1 MNGGGQIQ
9 STQDQQLLLNSSMT
23 DHDRSQNVGTRM
35 QLARGPVAI
44 SLVPSSKTHV
54 SKSTIKD
61 IYLRA
66 ISKIAELPPLGP
78 CAILS
83 LYAHMKK
90 DTKAPPLNCRPWI
103 GTRKFSRGTNVH
115 LDARTIGPPPPPHT
129 SIRAGRGAREPCR
142 TRRTVGRTNPAAPS
156 EYLHSVNR
164 SLRPWRRHGSTW
176 LQKQLF
182 FAGDSEHW
190 PLGTG
195 RMQNFNDIP
204 RELGRARPVRRLE
217 PRS

>member
-1 MNGGGQIQ
+1 MWPCSCQFAARTWVDLFSPKTPNERQPVATTTHNRPWVFHFPALCSLTSGDNDEWRRTDTVNPG
-9 STQDQQLLLNSSMT
+9 STIAPEHRSMT

-35 QLARGPVAI
+35 QLARGP
-44 SLVPSSKTHV
+44 SLFPLVPSSKTHV

-66 ISKIAELPPLGP
+66 ISKIAELPLLGP

-115 LDARTIGPPPPPHT
+115 LDRPRHHTHLFVRDEGPENL
-129 SIRAGRGAREPCR
+129 AGHAGPS
-142 TRRTVGRTNPAAPS
+142 AAPTQ
-156 EYLHSVNR
+156 
-164 SLRPWRRHGSTW
+164 LRPRSIC
-176 LQKQLF
+176 
-182 FAGDSEHW
+182 
-190 PLGTG
+190 
-195 RMQNFNDIP
+195 IP
-204 RELGRARPVRRLE
+204 
-217 PRS
+217 